1 MNKAVQLM
9 NGDSCSFNV
18 LVLLLNMLQFYMKAD
33 LIDKIL
39 IMNYMLLTRKKKN
52 TQKKYKLS
60 TATRVKPADLNFN
73 ILLS

>member
-1 MNKAVQLM
+1 M

>member
-18 LVLLLNMLQFYMKAD
+18 LVLLPNMLQFYMKAV

-39 IMNYMLLTRKKKN
+39 IMNYMIANRKKKTHERN
-52 TQKKYKLS
+52 TKWS
-60 TATRVKPADLNFN
+60 TATKVRPVDLNFN
-73 ILLS
+73 IFLS